1 MRAPSSPRRT
11 RPLSTAASIAAHALL
26 LAAILATGRYATT
39 IAPMK
44 LPGTAHGTRLIPVY
58 SLGGATGTLAETKPD
73 TSSRALTPSLPKPKP
88 APSPQPS
95 GAATSPGTGSSGDAA
110 LGDGNINVALVRN
123 HPTPSPDLSAL
134 PHGTRGDIM
143 LSIVIDANGHIT
155 DIKLDRGLSPA
166 IDQSVIATV
175 QQWNFAPATRNGQP
189 IASEQELLF
198 HYERG

>member
-11 RPLSTAASIAAHALL
+11 RPQSTLVSVFVHGLAIAAIV
-26 LAAILATGRYATT
+26 AAGHFQPT

-44 LPGTAHGTRLIPVY
+44 LPGTSTGTRLIPVY
-58 SLGGATGTLAETKPD
+58 SLGGATGSLAEVKPVAAAR
-73 TSSRALTPSLPKPKP
+73 SLAPSAPRQKP
-88 APSPQPS
+88 APTPEPT

-123 HPTPSPDLSAL
+123 HPTPAPDLSDL

-143 LSIVIDANGHIT
+143 LSVVIDASGRIT